1 MYIEKENTTSYLGYC
16 FDVIPLKRKTN
27 PKYEAGRN
35 MVVYLF

>member
-1 MYIEKENTTSYLGYC
+1 MYIEKENTTSYLGY

>member
-1 MYIEKENTTSYLGYC
+1 MYIEKENTTSYLGHF
-16 FDVIPLKRKTN
+16 FDVIPLKRKAN